1 MDPITLPLID
11 LLSPSLLL
19 IVPLVALLTQSAL
32 ALPGVK
38 RLRARFGWAVACA
51 IGIAV
56 AEAQALVAGG
66 VLDGSPQRLLQGV
79 ILGALAALGYKGVH
93 ETRKLLPAS
102 IGGTGNGS
110 GAGPALILWPLV
122 LLPLFLAGGCGDPA
136 FTRYA
141 VAEAGTS
148 LQQAKVAMDE
158 CRRDLAVDRQRE
170 AELQWKAY
178 VADQADT
185 FAKAVKEN
193 PSPEGLK
200 GALAALAARFRDER
214 LAAIERNRERTDNR
228 FRLAEEHFAFAAQI
242 LARLDALARKE
253 ESVQAQLE
261 HYRALAE
268 QVARQRF
275 GLPPA
280 PGLSETLAPA
290 VLASPIA
297 PAAGGDLAPPAVPA
311 AAP

>member
-1 MDPITLPLID
+1 MDPSTLPLDPAWQPLID

-38 RLRARFGWAVACA
+38 RLRASWGWLVACA
-51 IGIAV
+51 VGVAV
-56 AEAQALVAGG
+56 AEAQALIAGG
-66 VLDGSPQRLLQGV
+66 VLDWSGQRLLQGV

-93 ETRKLLPAS
+93 ETRKLLPIS
-102 IGGTGNGS
+102 LLGTGG
-110 GAGPALILWPLV
+110 GWPTTVLWPLI
-122 LLPLFLAGGCGDPA
+122 LLPLLLAGGCGDPS

-148 LQQAKVAMDE
+148 LIQARMAMDE

-170 AELQWKAY
+170 TELQWKAY

-200 GALAALAARFRDER
+200 SALAALAARFRDER
-214 LAAIERNRERTDNR
+214 LAAIERNRERTDTR
-228 FRLAEEHFAFAAQI
+228 FIRAEQHFAFVAQI
-242 LARLDALARKE
+242 LARLDSLARKE
-253 ESVQAQLE
+253 ESVQIQLQR
-261 HYRALAE
+261 YQDMAE

-290 VLASPIA
+290 VIASPIA
-297 PAAGGDLAPPAVPA
+297 PAAEGGLAPPP
-311 AAP
+311 